1 MGERLRRPTKAFE
14 TDPGLE
20 FDFYLATQLHMTVGQ
35 LRATMTGDE
44 WIHWQM
50 YYARKAQ
57 RRELENA
64 SHNRR

>member
-1 MGERLRRPTKAFE
+1 
-14 TDPGLE
+14 
-20 FDFYLATQLHMTVGQ
+20 MTVGQ

-64 SHNRR
+64 SQHRR